1 MVLGRRKPLV
11 KVDNT
16 FVDPV
21 FTSYYAQAA
30 LARVTLPNLWDHHG
44 ACFLPNLFVLD
55 QYGLN
60 MSNELIDGYIP
71 MVTERLLSGYGAI
84 DPRLLGSQV
93 TGRWAYNML

>member
-1 MVLGRRKPLV
+1 
-11 KVDNT
+11 
-16 FVDPV
+16 
-21 FTSYYAQAA
+21 
-30 LARVTLPNLWDHHG
+30 
-44 ACFLPNLFVLD
+44 
-55 QYGLN
+55 